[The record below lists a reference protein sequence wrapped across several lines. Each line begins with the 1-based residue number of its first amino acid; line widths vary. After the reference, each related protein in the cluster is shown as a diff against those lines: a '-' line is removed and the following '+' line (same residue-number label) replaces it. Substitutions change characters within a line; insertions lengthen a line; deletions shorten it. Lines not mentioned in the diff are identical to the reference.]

1 MEDFDN
7 EFQNEF
13 DEFNDT
19 IEVEDEGNY
28 EYFRWDN
35 WVKYECELFWGESSQ
50 LSLIWFLRRN
60 RRKFL
65 SKKRSLYFT
74 RATYI
79 IKRVT

>member
-28 EYFRWDN
+28 EYFR
-35 WVKYECELFWGESSQ
+35 
-50 LSLIWFLRRN
+50 
-60 RRKFL
+60 
-65 SKKRSLYFT
+65 
-74 RATYI
+74 
-79 IKRVT
+79 